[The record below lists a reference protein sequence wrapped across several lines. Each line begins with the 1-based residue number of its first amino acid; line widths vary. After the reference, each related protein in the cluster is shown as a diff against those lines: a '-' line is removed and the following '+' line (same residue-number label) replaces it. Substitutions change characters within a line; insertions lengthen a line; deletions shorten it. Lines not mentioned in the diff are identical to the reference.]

1 MKEPEIITIKER
13 KLVGMK
19 IRTSLSEDRTV
30 ELWSTFKP
38 RVKEI
43 SNRKNNDFYSV
54 QIFDEVLEFDQFTPQ
69 TFFEK
74 WAAVEIES
82 VENLPEGFD
91 LFTLS
96 AGKYARFIHK
106 GPSDTFP
113 ETSKYIFGNW
123 LPNSE
128 YQLDSRPHFE
138 IMGERYQVNNPDS
151 EEEVYIPIQL
161 KDR

>member
-1 MKEPEIITIKER
+1 MKEPEIIPIKER

-19 IRTSLSEDRTV
+19 IRTSLSEERTF
-30 ELWSTFKP
+30 ELWSRFKP

-43 SNRKNNDFYSV
+43 FNRKTNEFFSV
-54 QIFDEVLEFDQFTPQ
+54 QIFDEDLEFDQFTQQ

-74 WAAVEIES
+74 WAAVEVES
-82 VENLPEGFD
+82 GENIPDDFE
-91 LFTLS
+91 LFTLT

-106 GPSDTFP
+106 GTADSFS
-113 ETSKYIFGNW
+113 ETSKYIFGHW
-123 LPNSE
+123 LPNSN

-138 IMGERYQVNNPDS
+138 IMGETYQADSPDS

-161 KDR
+161 KNR

>member
-1 MKEPEIITIKER
+1 
-13 KLVGMK
+13 MK
-19 IRTSLSEDRTV
+19 IRTSLCEDRTV

-38 RVKEI
+38 RIKEI
-43 SNRKNNDFYSV
+43 PNRKNNDFYSV
-54 QIFDEVLEFDQFTPQ
+54 QIFDEVVKFDQFTPQ

-74 WAAVEIES
+74 WAAVEVESIED
-82 VENLPEGFD
+82 LPEEFD
-91 LFTLS
+91 LFTLT

-106 GPSDTFP
+106 VLADTFP

-123 LPNSE
+123 MPSSE

-151 EEEVYIPIQL
+151 EEEVYIPVQL